1 MTSPLRLVF
10 WESTKACNL
19 TCRHCRAVPQKALGP
34 TELKTAE
41 AFDLIDQIA
50 EVAKPVF
57 VLSGGEPL
65 FRPDLFDI
73 GAYGV
78 ESGFRMALATNGTLV
93 TEQVAA
99 HIADT
104 GFSRVAISLDG
115 AVPATHDKFRGLPGS
130 HALALRGLR
139 HLRDEGVSVQ
149 INSTIAKHNV
159 SELPAIL
166 ALALEIGADAL
177 HLFMLVP
184 VGCGLEIAPSAMLPA
199 DEYER
204 VLRWFDEQ
212 SKDCPID
219 LKATCAPHYYR
230 IRAQRI
236 EEERSRGDRTST
248 FIAAGTRAKAAPMLL
263 GRPGPGGS
271 GGSDG
276 PGESGGPGGSGG
288 SRAVHHQHLS
298 AMTRG
303 CLAGT
308 SVCFVSNEGAVY
320 PCGYLPVSAGDTR
333 LTKFKDIW
341 ASSPVFQQL
350 RDPHAY
356 EGKCGECRFEAI
368 CGGCR
373 ARAYAAT
380 GSFLAEEPFCTY
392 RSDLEAARGSVL
404 GTRSSAPGTRHAVLE
419 GRYSGLGTRR
429 SVVGHQTST
438 EYPVPSTVKEVQ
450 S

>member
-1 MTSPLRLVF
+1 MTPSLRLVF

-19 TCRHCRAVPQKALGP
+19 TCRHCRAVPQKALSP
-34 TELKTAE
+34 SELRTAE

-50 EVAKPVF
+50 RVAKPVF

-93 TEQVAA
+93 NGRVAA

-115 AVPATHDKFRGLPGS
+115 AIPATHDAFRGLPGS
-130 HALALRGLR
+130 HELAVRGLR
-139 HLRDEGVSVQ
+139 NLREEGVSVQ

-159 SELPAIL
+159 SELPAL
-166 ALALEIGADAL
+166 LDFALEIGADAL

-184 VGCGLEIAPSAMLPA
+184 VGCGLEIAPSEMLPA

-212 SKDCPID
+212 SKSCPID

-230 IRAQRI
+230 IRAQRL
-236 EEERSRGDRTST
+236 ESDRRNGDMSGT
-248 FIAAGTRAKAAPMLL
+248 FIAPGTRAKAAPSLL
-263 GRPGPGGS
+263 AGGGRG
-271 GGSDG
+271 
-276 PGESGGPGGSGG
+276 
-288 SRAVHHQHLS
+288 QHLS

-308 SVCFVSNEGAVY
+308 AVCFISNEGEVY
-320 PCGYLPVSAGDTR
+320 PCGYMPVSAGSTR
-333 LTKFKDIW
+333 ERRFEDIW
-341 ASSPVFQQL
+341 NNSSIFEQL
-350 RDPHAY
+350 RNPDAL
-356 EGKCGECRFEAI
+356 EGKCGECRYQSL

-392 RSDLEAARGSVL
+392 RPDLDVARGLPHPISASIV
-404 GTRSSAPGTRHAVLE
+404 GAPGH
-419 GRYSGLGTRR
+419 GRPAFIRE
-429 SVVGHQTST
+429 Q
-438 EYPVPSTVKEVQ
+438 EKQ

>member
-1 MTSPLRLVF
+1 MTPSLRLVF
-10 WESTKACNL
+10 WETTKACNL
-19 TCRHCRAVPQKALGP
+19 TCRHCRAVPRRSIGP
-34 TELKTAE
+34 MELTTRRAI
-41 AFDLIDQIA
+41 DLIDEIA
-50 EVAKPVF
+50 TVAKPVM

-93 TEQVAA
+93 TPTVAA
-99 HIADT
+99 KIADA

-115 AVPATHDKFRGLPGS
+115 ARPETHDAFRGLPGS

-139 HLRDEGVSVQ
+139 NLRDEGMSIQ

-159 SELPAIL
+159 HELPAL
-166 ALALEIGADAL
+166 LDLALEIGADAL

-184 VGCGLEIAPSAMLPA
+184 VGCGLEIAPAEMLPA

-204 VLRWFDEQ
+204 VLHWFDEQ
-212 SKDCPID
+212 SKSCPID
-219 LKATCAPHYYR
+219 LKAPCAPHYYR

-236 EEERSRGDRTST
+236 EAERARGDMTST
-248 FIAAGTRAKAAPMLL
+248 FIAPGTKAKAAPAFTSH
-263 GRPGPGGS
+263 GHPGSQASVTS
-271 GGSDG
+271 GA
-276 PGESGGPGGSGG
+276 
-288 SRAVHHQHLS
+288 SRTGAHQHLS

-308 SVCFVSNEGAVY
+308 SVCFISNEGAVY

-333 LTKFKDIW
+333 VQRFADIW
-341 ASSPVFQQL
+341 NRSPVFTDL
-350 RDPHAY
+350 RDPDAL
-356 EGKCGECRFEAI
+356 EGKCGECRYEAL

-380 GSFLAEEPFCTY
+380 GSFLAEEPFCSY
-392 RSDLEAARGSVL
+392 QPGSDIRPLRFIQQGGRS
-404 GTRSSAPGTRHAVLE
+404 
-419 GRYSGLGTRR
+419 
-429 SVVGHQTST
+429 
-438 EYPVPSTVKEVQ
+438 
-450 S
+450 